1 MGAIQ
6 QPTPAMGPY
15 HVEMRSESFY
25 LTRADADPGTMSAP
39 GRYEAK
45 VPAGDVPALLASLDQ
60 VTEHPWWEKWERP
73 VDGAE
78 PDTSWALPP
87 GSEGPLADA
96 HWTVTSD
103 GDAILIKGPWI
114 VWYEPD
120 RSIATTE
127 ICYRDLA
134 ELREALNA
142 VSA

>member
-15 HVEMRSESFY
+15 IVEMRTESFY
-25 LTRADADPGTMSAP
+25 LTRTDADPACTAAP
-39 GRYEAK
+39 ARYEAK
-45 VPAGDVPALLASLDQ
+45 VPAEDVPALLASFEQ
-60 VTEHPWWEKWERP
+60 VMDHPWWEKWERP
-73 VDGAE
+73 DEGAE

-87 GSEGPLADA
+87 SGDGPLPDT
-96 HWTVTSD
+96 HWTVEAE
-103 GDAILIKGPWI
+103 GDAITIKGPWI

-120 RSIATTE
+120 RSIMTTE
-127 ICYRDLA
+127 LCYRDLA